1 MKGNTSH
8 AVRAQRHEA
17 LDSLDDFPTP
27 PWATRLFL
35 REVLEPRF
43 GSLAGLT
50 AWEPA
55 CNRGYMAR
63 PMAESF
69 ARVHTSDIADYGWL
83 GQERVADFLTGEPVA
98 EPVDWIITNPPFVA
112 AEAFVRRC
120 ADLAP
125 RVGFAIIAR
134 LGWMETDDR
143 FDLFEAMR
151 PALIAPC
158 TQRVPMFR
166 GRYDPQ
172 GSTAT
177 AYAWFV
183 WRAGWSGDTLF
194 APVPKGRD
202 RHKRPEDVGFETR
215 EATDWIAAACESTP
229 LFAGW

>member
-8 AVRAQRHEA
+8 AVRAQRHEPI
-17 LDSLDDFPTP
+17 DSLDDFPTP

-43 GSLAGLT
+43 GTLERQT

-63 PMAESF
+63 PMAEAF
-69 ARVHTSDIADYGWL
+69 ACVHTSDIADYGWV
-83 GQERVADFLTGEPVA
+83 GQQRVADFLTA
-98 EPVDWIITNPPFVA
+98 EAPGPVDWIITNPPFVA
-112 AEAFVRRC
+112 AEKFVRRC
-120 ADLAP
+120 AHHEP
-125 RVGFAIIAR
+125 RRGFAIIAR

-143 FDLFEAMR
+143 FDLFEEMR

-166 GRYDPQ
+166 GRYDPE

-177 AYAWFV
+177 GYAWFV
-183 WRAGWSGDTLF
+183 WRTGWTADTVF

-202 RHKRPEDVGFETR
+202 RHKRPDDVGFETR
-215 EATDWIAAACESTP
+215 DVSDWVAAACEATP
-229 LFAGW
+229 LFAGR